1 MNEHS
6 FIKSIH
12 RFLPSELYRWK
23 IHDTYTSGVPDSFY
37 AGPAGILFVEYKY
50 IKKLPVK
57 DTTQLKTTLSPLQI
71 QWLNR
76 MDGFGQQTAVIV
88 GCEDTAVTLT
98 SGDWNSPLF
107 KCDYVQRAVT
117 RKDIA
122 NWISSACL

>member
-50 IKKLPVK
+50 IKKLPAK